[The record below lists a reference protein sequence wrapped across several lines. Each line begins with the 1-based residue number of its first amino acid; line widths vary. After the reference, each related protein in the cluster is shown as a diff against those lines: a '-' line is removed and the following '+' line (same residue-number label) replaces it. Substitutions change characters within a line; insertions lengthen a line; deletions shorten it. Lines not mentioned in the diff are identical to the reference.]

1 MDRNIPLA
9 FKLVRKRPRM
19 GFSFGSSF
27 FFGGTARQ
35 DERGCIRGERACAL
49 CSPMLTPRVRPE
61 STHSYA
67 TGL

>member
-35 DERGCIRGERACAL
+35 DERGCI
-49 CSPMLTPRVRPE
+49 
-61 STHSYA
+61 
-67 TGL
+67 